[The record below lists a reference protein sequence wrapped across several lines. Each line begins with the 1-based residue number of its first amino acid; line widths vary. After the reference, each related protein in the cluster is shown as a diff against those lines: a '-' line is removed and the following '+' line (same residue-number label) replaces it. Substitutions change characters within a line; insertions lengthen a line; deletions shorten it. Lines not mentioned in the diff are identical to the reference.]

1 MASGI
6 IIIII
11 KSFAVGALSVSGS
24 NSDGK
29 RDSRLI
35 GAYASAGVKEPL
47 SDIPRQTDEPCI
59 FKSRAWL

>member
-11 KSFAVGALSVSGS
+11 ISLAVGALSVSGS

-35 GAYASAGVKEPL
+35 RAYTSAGVKESL
-47 SDIPRQTDEPCI
+47 SDIPRQTDEPCV
-59 FKSRAWL
+59 FKSKA